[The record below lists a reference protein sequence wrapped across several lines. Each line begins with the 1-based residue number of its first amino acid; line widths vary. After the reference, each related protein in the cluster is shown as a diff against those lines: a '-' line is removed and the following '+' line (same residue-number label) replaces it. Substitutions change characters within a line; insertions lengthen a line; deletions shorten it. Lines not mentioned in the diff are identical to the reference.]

1 MMSTITLYHNPNCS
15 KSRAVLAL
23 LEPLGFPIE
32 TINYQQTPLN
42 LQALQQLLVYLNQP
56 VQNIIRNH
64 ENIANFQHKTQEE
77 LLEVLLAQPA
87 LLQRPIV
94 VYKEK
99 AMIGRPPESVLE
111 LFK

>member
-15 KSRAVLAL
+15 KSRATLAL
-23 LEPLGFPIE
+23 LEPLNLPIKVV
-32 TINYQQTPLN
+32 NYLQTPLN
-42 LQALQQLLVYLNQP
+42 LQELQQLLVYLNQP
-56 VQNIIRNH
+56 VQNIIRDTESITDFN
-64 ENIANFQHKTQEE
+64 QKTNDE